1 MLSYGFSHKFV
12 LTLFYDKKCCNY
24 INLFPCILWDL
35 FIMSLVLSWWRLL
48 KKLISQL
55 GSQVVQLAKV
65 TWEAHAESW
74 RVNEF
79 RDSSCN
85 LANSRDDLRNALI
98 FISCSILHQLNTK
111 SSTIKSHKIQGT
123 KLKKLQHFLSQNK
136 ANIKYSCKSQFYNL
150 ALLLF
155 RDKTP
160 YNRL

>member
-12 LTLFYDKKCCNY
+12 LVLFYDKKCCNY
-24 INLFPCILWDL
+24 INLFPYILWDL

-98 FISCSILHQLNTK
+98 AGILSVT
-111 SSTIKSHKIQGT
+111 
-123 KLKKLQHFLSQNK
+123 FLSFTHT
-136 ANIKYSCKSQFYNL
+136 IYTLITHKSERRL
-150 ALLLF
+150 S
-155 RDKTP
+155 
-160 YNRL
+160 NRKP

>member
-12 LTLFYDKKCCNY
+12 LALFYDKKCCNY

-98 FISCSILHQLNTK
+98 AGILSVT
-111 SSTIKSHKIQGT
+111 
-123 KLKKLQHFLSQNK
+123 FLSFTHT
-136 ANIKYSCKSQFYNL
+136 IYTLITHKSERRL
-150 ALLLF
+150 S
-155 RDKTP
+155 
-160 YNRL
+160 NRKP

>member
-1 MLSYGFSHKFV
+1 MLSYGFHITFV
-12 LTLFYDKKCCNY
+12 LALFYDKKCCNC

-98 FISCSILHQLNTK
+98 AGILSVT
-111 SSTIKSHKIQGT
+111 
-123 KLKKLQHFLSQNK
+123 FLSFTH
-136 ANIKYSCKSQFYNL
+136 IIYTLITHKSERRL
-150 ALLLF
+150 S
-155 RDKTP
+155 
-160 YNRL
+160 NRKP

>member
-35 FIMSLVLSWWRLL
+35 FIMSLVLSWWKLL

-98 FISCSILHQLNTK
+98 AGILSVT
-111 SSTIKSHKIQGT
+111 
-123 KLKKLQHFLSQNK
+123 FLSFTHT
-136 ANIKYSCKSQFYNL
+136 IYTLITHKSERRL
-150 ALLLF
+150 S
-155 RDKTP
+155 
-160 YNRL
+160 NRKP